1 MYVLYATM
9 ASKEQYKLGMVDM
22 GRFQQLCLDTIEL
35 SLRLKPPSHI
45 VIPETLNHEA
55 YMVMP
60 HEAEYMIENLTPL
73 PLQSMGSA
81 EFMRLHGDVEKLNLQ
96 AHQSAKQKSDN
107 FVVESLLTFKKLPVL
122 IYNLLANEL
131 WKEKVFPTLAD
142 YGDAACM
149 RTYFVV
155 H

>member
-9 ASKEQYKLGMVDM
+9 ASKEQFKLGMVDI

-45 VIPETLNHEA
+45 AIPETLKSVEPGGTTQADPHEA

-81 EFMRLHGDVEKLNLQ
+81 EFMRLHGDVEKLNL
-96 AHQSAKQKSDN
+96 
-107 FVVESLLTFKKLPVL
+107 
-122 IYNLLANEL
+122 
-131 WKEKVFPTLAD
+131 
-142 YGDAACM
+142 
-149 RTYFVV
+149 
-155 H
+155 

>member
-45 VIPETLNHEA
+45 VIPETLKS
-55 YMVMP
+55 
-60 HEAEYMIENLTPL
+60 AEYMIENLTPL

-96 AHQSAKQKSDN
+96 AHQSAKLKSDN

-142 YGDAACM
+142 
-149 RTYFVV
+149 
-155 H
+155 